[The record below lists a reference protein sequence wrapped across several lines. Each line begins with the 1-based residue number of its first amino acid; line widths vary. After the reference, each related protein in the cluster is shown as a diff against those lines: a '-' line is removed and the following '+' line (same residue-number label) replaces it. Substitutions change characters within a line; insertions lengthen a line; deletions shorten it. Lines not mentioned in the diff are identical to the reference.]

1 MNEKEILTMALY
13 GAKEQLRQK
22 CEDIA
27 EHGNIYR
34 KTLENLRHLIEYI
47 EELDEK
53 LEIED

>member
-34 KTLENLRHLIEYI
+34 KTLENLRHLIECI
-47 EELDEK
+47 EELDAK